1 MKKLVNEPRA
11 AVREM
16 LEGQVDVS
24 PHLALLSDENVVVR
38 NNLPAPADRKVA
50 VISGGGSGHERPK
63 MILRSVADLRM
74 VVGMDERRS

>member
-1 MKKLVNEPRA
+1 MAQNATLISLIPLFGIRIQEEAIMKKLVNEPRA

-50 VISGGGSGHERPK
+50 VISGGG
-63 MILRSVADLRM
+63 
-74 VVGMDERRS
+74 